1 MRLLTVSEL
10 IYINGRVVKNDKI
23 ATGKQKVR
31 DLDLLEAAAARPS
44 TSAFGQDAYPA
55 LADKVAALLH
65 SVARNHPFADGNKR
79 TAIVAAIFM
88 FEVNGEQVH
97 WAREEALAIIL
108 DVAEGRKDWDALA
121 AWFPTRPGDTSP
133 EPDAARDMA
142 AIDRIIDQ
150 HRWLLHELE
159 QR

>member
-1 MRLLTVSEL
+1 MRLLTISEL
-10 IYINGRVVKNDKI
+10 IYINGRVVRNDKI

-44 TSAFGQDAYPA
+44 TSAFGQDAYPT

-79 TAIVAAIFM
+79 TATVAAIFM
-88 FEVNGEQVH
+88 FEINGQQVN
-97 WAREEALAIIL
+97 WSREEALANIL
-108 DVAEGRKDWDALA
+108 DVAEGRRDWDALA
-121 AWFPTRPGDTSP
+121 AWFPTQPGDASP